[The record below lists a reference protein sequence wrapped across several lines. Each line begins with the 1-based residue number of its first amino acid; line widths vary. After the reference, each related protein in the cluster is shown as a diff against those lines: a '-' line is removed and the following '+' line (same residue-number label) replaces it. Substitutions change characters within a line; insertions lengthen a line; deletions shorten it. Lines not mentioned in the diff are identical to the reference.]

1 MKVRK
6 LDVAEHG
13 RTRKLW
19 EDVFSEDSKAFLD
32 YYYFLKARD
41 NEIYVLEEE
50 EIRSMLHL
58 NPYPVAVCGETF
70 LSHYIVGVAT
80 EVACR
85 GRGYMRTLLVR
96 ALEEMY
102 GRKEWFTFLMPAA
115 EGIYTP
121 YDFRFVYAQEQE
133 TLPVAEAGHLLMEA
147 REDAAEAGNVLEAG
161 MFGAVSNMG
170 TTRFDT
176 GAAISDR
183 AVLSDV
189 DATLSDA
196 AEMAE
201 FFTKYFA
208 GRWQVYAV
216 RDESYYQRQI
226 FEQQSEG
233 GGIRL
238 MREQGRLVG
247 MFFYSREGELEVLEP
262 LYLPEY
268 EKEFQAAVRKLVC
281 ENQNMIRIYASEML
295 DEKGAERTPTIMA
308 RILHPESV
316 LAAMHVKDGCE
327 MDCSFAVLDS
337 LLVQNSRIWRICS
350 KEGDAGRIRVRET
363 EDSQG
368 VLTIAALTS
377 FLFGVKSIEEI
388 EMEEGVFL
396 SPYLRGEL
404 QKLEPLNRVYLNEL
418 V

>member
-6 LDVAEHG
+6 LDTAEHG

-19 EDVFSEDSKAFLD
+19 TDVFSEDSKAFLD

-41 NEIYVLEEE
+41 NEIYVLEEDE

-58 NPYPVAVCGETF
+58 NPYRMAVCKEEF
-70 LSHYIVGVAT
+70 SSHYIVGVAT
-80 EVACR
+80 EETYR
-85 GRGYMRTLLVR
+85 GRGYMRKLLVES
-96 ALEEMY
+96 LGEMY
-102 GRKEWFTFLMPAA
+102 RRKEWFTFLMPAA
-115 EGIYTP
+115 EAIYTP
-121 YDFRFVYAQEQE
+121 YDFRFVYAQRQE
-133 TLPVAEAGHLLMEA
+133 VLPVAEAGKASAVIRDVPETGTPG
-147 REDAAEAGNVLEAG
+147 AA
-161 MFGAVSNMG
+161 SDMG
-170 TTRFDT
+170 TMRLDADA
-176 GAAISDR
+176 GISDM
-183 AVLSDV
+183 

-196 AEMAE
+196 AEMAA
-201 FFTKYFA
+201 FFSEHFA

-247 MFFYSREGELEVLEP
+247 MFLYSREDELEVLEP

-268 EKEFQAAVRKLVC
+268 KSAFQAAVRKLAC
-281 ENQNMIRIYASEML
+281 ENQDVIRIYASEMS
-295 DEKGAERTPTIMA
+295 DEKGAERKPTIMA
-308 RILHPESV
+308 RLLHPEGV
-316 LAAMHVKDGCE
+316 LAAMHVKAGCE

-337 LLVQNSRIWRICS
+337 ILVQNSRIWRICS
-350 KEGDAGRIRVRET
+350 KEEDAGKVRVRET

-377 FLFGVKSIEEI
+377 LLFGMKSVEEVA
-388 EMEEGVFL
+388 MEEGVFL
-396 SPYLRGEL
+396 SAYLQEEL
-404 QKLEPLNRVYLNEL
+404 QKLEPLGKVYLNEL